1 MMRLGVDYYPEHW
14 DREMI
19 PEDMERMRKMGV
31 NTIRIGEFAWHMMER
46 EEGEFDFSYFDHV
59 IQKARE
65 FGLNVIFGT
74 PTATFPAWLSRK
86 YPEVHSC
93 DIHGQAR
100 VFGGRRQYCFNSK
113 RYRELTMRIV
123 EKLVSH
129 YKDEEALTTWQI
141 DNEFGHEGSD
151 MCYCE
156 KCHEAFIT
164 FLEKRYRDIDVLNE
178 TYGTIFWGQ
187 TYNSF
192 REIPLPKE
200 TITVHNPS
208 LVLDHYRFRDES
220 IGSFAALQAETVRRY
235 KGEHQ
240 NVTHNFPGGFFEKAY
255 DFNSVAKHI
264 DVVSY
269 DNYPVWGGLREPLP
283 PAQIAMAHDYMRGLK
298 GKNFYI
304 VEQLMGAQGHDIIG
318 YLPRPGQSIMWS
330 YQALAHGCSDMLYF
344 RWRAMNRGQEQ
355 FCLGIIDHN
364 NKEGRKYEEVST
376 FFHEI
381 EEYDKLLHED
391 FHGEVAVI
399 YDPDNIWSWN
409 VQKQSK
415 AFSFTKELMRLYTPF
430 HSRNVTMDVI
440 PLGRD
445 LKRYKAILLPVTQ
458 LISEDYAKELEA
470 YVSSGGTI
478 IFSYRAG
485 IKDRS
490 NNLILGQVFPGYL
503 KGLTGIEI
511 HESESLQE
519 GQETPVTDGMG
530 SEGMCDTWR
539 DLVDIKSAEAVYVY
553 SDKFYRDKACIT
565 RNNFG
570 SGRVYYIGA
579 GVDDKVMDRIVDEVI
594 RERGIDNLETP
605 YGLEAVVRISEDVKY
620 LFLMNHTDKA
630 ITWENW
636 KLDAYASRI
645 VRL

>member
-1 MMRLGVDYYPEHW
+1 MILGVDYYPEHW
-14 DREMI
+14 DKEMI
-19 PEDMERMRKMGV
+19 PEDMARMRKMGV

-59 IQKARE
+59 LEKARE
-65 FGLNVIFGT
+65 FGLKVIFGT
-74 PTATFPAWLSRK
+74 PTATFPAWLSTK

-93 DIHGQAR
+93 DIHGHVR
-100 VFGGRRQYCFNSK
+100 VFGGRRQYCFNSDK
-113 RYRELTMRIV
+113 YRELTVRIV
-123 EKLVSH
+123 EKLVTH
-129 YKDEEALTTWQI
+129 YRDEEILTTWQI

-156 KCHEAFIT
+156 KCQEAFT
-164 FLEKRYRDIDVLNE
+164 TYLEKEYGDVDSLNE

-192 REIPLPKE
+192 REVPLPKE
-200 TITVHNPS
+200 TITVHNPA
-208 LVLDHYRFRDES
+208 LVLDHFRFRDAS
-220 IGSFAALQAETVRRY
+220 IGSFAALQAETVRKF

-240 NVTHNFPGGFFEKAY
+240 EVTHNFPGGFFEKAY

-298 GKNFYI
+298 DKNFYI

-330 YQALAHGCSDMLYF
+330 YQALAHGCSDMLFF
-344 RWRAMNRGQEQ
+344 RWRAMNKGQEQ

-364 NKEGRKYEEVST
+364 NTEGRKYEEVSG

-381 EEYDKLLHED
+381 EEYDRLLHEG
-391 FHGEVAVI
+391 FNGEVAVV
-399 YDPDNIWSWN
+399 YDPDNIWSWS
-409 VQKQSK
+409 VQRQSK

-430 HSRNVTMDVI
+430 HTRNVTMDVI
-440 PLGRD
+440 PFGRD
-445 LKRYKAILLPVTQ
+445 FSRYKAILMPVTQ
-458 LISEDYAKELEA
+458 LITKEYAKKLEEYA
-470 YVSSGGTI
+470 AAGGTI

-503 KGLTGIEI
+503 KDLTGIEI

-519 GQETPVTDGMG
+519 GQETSVTDGKG
-530 SEGMCDTWR
+530 SEGLCDTWR
-539 DLVDIKSAEAVYVY
+539 DLVDIRDAEAVYVY
-553 SDKFYRDKACIT
+553 SDKFYRDKACVT
-565 RNNFG
+565 RNSFG
-570 SGRVYYIGA
+570 SGKVYYIGA
-579 GVDDKVMDRIVDEVI
+579 GVDEGIMDRVVDEVI
-594 RERGIDNLETP
+594 THQKIGALETP
-605 YGLEAVVRISEDVKY
+605 HGLEAVGRTLDGVKY
-620 LFLMNHTDKA
+620 LFLMNHTSEA
-630 ITWENW
+630 ITWKQWE
-636 KLDAYASRI
+636 LEAYGSRI

>member
-1 MMRLGVDYYPEHW
+1 MMILGVDYYPEHW

-46 EEGEFDFSYFDHV
+46 EEGEFDFSFFDHV
-59 IQKARE
+59 LEEARG
-65 FGLNVIFGT
+65 FGLKVIFGT
-74 PTATFPAWLSRK
+74 PTATFPAWLSAK

-93 DIHGQAR
+93 DIHGHVR
-100 VFGGRRQYCFNSK
+100 VFGGRRQYCFNSEK
-113 RYRELTMRIV
+113 YRELTVRIV
-123 EKLVSH
+123 EKLVTH
-129 YKDEEALTTWQI
+129 YRDEEILTTWQI

-151 MCYCE
+151 MCYCD
-156 KCHEAFIT
+156 KCQEAFID
-164 FLEKRYRDIDVLNE
+164 FLEQRYGDIDALNE

-192 REIPLPKE
+192 REVPLPKE
-200 TITVHNPS
+200 TITVHNPA
-208 LVLDHYRFRDES
+208 LVLDHFRFRDAS
-220 IGSFAALQAETVRRY
+220 IGSFAALQADTVRKF
-235 KGEHQ
+235 KGDHQ
-240 NVTHNFPGGFFEKAY
+240 EVTHNFPGGFFEKAY

-298 GKNFYI
+298 DKNFYI

-330 YQALAHGCSDMLYF
+330 YQALAHGCSDMLFF
-344 RWRAMNRGQEQ
+344 RWRAMNKGQEQ

-364 NKEGRKYEEVST
+364 NKEGRKYQEVSG

-381 EEYDKLLHED
+381 EEYDRLLHED

-409 VQKQSK
+409 VQRQSK
-415 AFSFTKELMRLYTPF
+415 AFSFTKELMRLYNPF
-430 HSRNVTMDVI
+430 HKRNVIMDVI

-445 LKRYKAILLPVTQ
+445 FSRYKAILLPVTQ
-458 LISEDYAKELEA
+458 LITEEYAKKLEA
-470 YVSSGGTI
+470 YAADGGTI

-503 KGLTGIEI
+503 KELTGIEI

-519 GQETPVTDGMG
+519 GQETAVTDK
-530 SEGMCDTWR
+530 EGNGGQCDTWR
-539 DLVDIKSAEAVYVY
+539 DLVDIRGAETVYVY

-565 RNNFG
+565 RNSFG
-570 SGRVYYIGA
+570 NGRVYYIGA
-579 GVDDKVMDRIVDEVI
+579 GVDEKVMDRIADDII
-594 RERGIDNLETP
+594 RERGIGTLETP
-605 YGLEAVVRISEDVKY
+605 QGLEAVERTLEGNRY
-620 LFLMNHTDKA
+620 LFLMNHTDRVMRWRG
-630 ITWENW
+630 WE
-636 KLDAYASRI
+636 LEAYGSRI
-645 VRL
+645 VKL

>member
-1 MMRLGVDYYPEHW
+1 MILGVDYYPEHW
-14 DREMI
+14 DKEMI
-19 PEDMERMRKMGV
+19 PEDMARMRKMGV

-59 IQKARE
+59 LEKARE
-65 FGLNVIFGT
+65 FGLKVIFGT
-74 PTATFPAWLSRK
+74 PTATFPAWLSTK

-93 DIHGQAR
+93 DIHGHMR
-100 VFGGRRQYCFNSK
+100 VFGGRRQYCFNSDK
-113 RYRELTMRIV
+113 YRELTVRIV
-123 EKLVSH
+123 EKLVTH
-129 YKDEEALTTWQI
+129 YRDEEILTTWQI

-156 KCHEAFIT
+156 KCQEAFT
-164 FLEKRYRDIDVLNE
+164 TYLEKEYGDVDSLNE

-192 REIPLPKE
+192 REVPLPKE
-200 TITVHNPS
+200 TITVHNPA
-208 LVLDHYRFRDES
+208 LVLDHFRFRDAS
-220 IGSFAALQAETVRRY
+220 IGSFAALQAETVRKF

-240 NVTHNFPGGFFEKAY
+240 EVTHNFPGGFFEKAY

-298 GKNFYI
+298 DKNFYI

-330 YQALAHGCSDMLYF
+330 YQALAHGCSDMLFF
-344 RWRAMNRGQEQ
+344 RWRAMNKGQEQ

-364 NKEGRKYEEVST
+364 NTEGRKYEEVSG

-381 EEYDKLLHED
+381 EEYDRLLHEG
-391 FHGEVAVI
+391 FNGEVAVV
-399 YDPDNIWSWN
+399 YDPDNIWSWS
-409 VQKQSK
+409 VQRQSK

-430 HSRNVTMDVI
+430 HTRNVTMDVI
-440 PLGRD
+440 PFGRD
-445 LKRYKAILLPVTQ
+445 FSRYKAILMPVTQ
-458 LISEDYAKELEA
+458 LITKEYAKKLEEYA
-470 YVSSGGTI
+470 AAGGTI

-503 KGLTGIEI
+503 KDLTGIEI

-519 GQETPVTDGMG
+519 GQETSVTDGKG
-530 SEGMCDTWR
+530 SEGLCDTWR
-539 DLVDIKSAEAVYVY
+539 DLVDIRDAEAVYVY
-553 SDKFYRDKACIT
+553 SDKFYRDKACVT
-565 RNNFG
+565 RNSFG
-570 SGRVYYIGA
+570 SGKVYYIGA
-579 GVDDKVMDRIVDEVI
+579 GVDEGIMDRVADEVI
-594 RERGIDNLETP
+594 TQQKIGALETP
-605 YGLEAVVRISEDVKY
+605 YGLEAVERTLDGEKC
-620 LFLMNHTDKA
+620 LFMMNHTDVES
-630 ITWENW
+630 TWRNYTIE
-636 KLDAYASRI
+636 AYGSRI
-645 VRL
+645 VKP

>member
-1 MMRLGVDYYPEHW
+1 MILGVDYYPEHW
-14 DREMI
+14 DKEMI
-19 PEDMERMRKMGV
+19 PEDMGRMRKMGV

-46 EEGEFDFSYFDHV
+46 EEGEFDFSFFDHV
-59 IQKARE
+59 LEKARE
-65 FGLNVIFGT
+65 FGLKVIFGT
-74 PTATFPAWLSRK
+74 PTATFPAWLSIR

-93 DIHGQAR
+93 DIHGHVR
-100 VFGGRRQYCFNSK
+100 VFGGRRQYCFNSDK
-113 RYRELTMRIV
+113 YRELTVRIV
-123 EKLVSH
+123 EKLVAH
-129 YKDEEALTTWQI
+129 YKNEEILTTWQI

-156 KCHEAFIT
+156 KCQEAFT
-164 FLEKRYRDIDVLNE
+164 SYLEKEYGEIDMLNE

-192 REIPLPKE
+192 QEVPLPRE
-200 TITVHNPS
+200 TITVHNPA
-208 LVLDHYRFRDES
+208 LVLDHFRFRDSS
-220 IGSFAALQAETVRRY
+220 IASFAALQSETVRKF

-240 NVTHNFPGGFFEKAY
+240 EVTHNFPGGFFEKAY

-298 GKNFYI
+298 DKNFYI

-330 YQALAHGCSDMLYF
+330 YQALAHGCSDMLFF

-364 NKEGRKYEEVST
+364 NQEGRKYAEVSG

-381 EEYDKLLHED
+381 EEYDRLLHEG

-409 VQKQSK
+409 VQRQSK

-430 HSRNVTMDVI
+430 HTRNVTMDVI
-440 PLGRD
+440 PFGRD
-445 LKRYKAILLPVTQ
+445 FRRYKAILLPVTQ
-458 LISEDYAKELEA
+458 LITEDYAKELEA
-470 YVSSGGTI
+470 YAASGGTI

-511 HESESLQE
+511 HESESLQD
-519 GQETPVTDGMG
+519 GQETPVTDGKG
-530 SEGMCDTWR
+530 SDGLCDTWR
-539 DLVDIKSAEAVYVY
+539 DLVDIRSAEAVYVY
-553 SDKFYRDKACIT
+553 SDKFYRDKACVT
-565 RNNFG
+565 RNSFG
-570 SGRVYYIGA
+570 GGRVYYIGA
-579 GVDDKVMDRIVDEVI
+579 GVDEGIMDRVVDEVI
-594 RERGIDNLETP
+594 TQQKIASLETP
-605 YGLEAVVRISEDVKY
+605 HGLEAVERMLDGVKY
-620 LFLMNHTDKA
+620 LFLMNHTDET
-630 ITWENW
+630 ITWRTWTLE
-636 KLDAYASRI
+636 AYGSCI

>member
-1 MMRLGVDYYPEHW
+1 MILGVDYYPEHW

-19 PEDMERMRKMGV
+19 PEDMERMRRMGV

-46 EEGEFDFSYFDHV
+46 EEGKFDFTFFDHV
-59 IQKARE
+59 LEKARG
-65 FGLNVIFGT
+65 FGLKVIFGT
-74 PTATFPAWLSRK
+74 PTATFPAWLSAK

-93 DIHGQAR
+93 DIHGHAR
-100 VFGGRRQYCFNSK
+100 VFGGRRQYCFNSEK
-113 RYRELTMRIV
+113 YRELTVRIV
-123 EKLVSH
+123 EELVTH
-129 YKDEEALTTWQI
+129 YRDEEILTTWQI

-156 KCHEAFIT
+156 KCQEAFIT
-164 FLEKRYRDIDVLNE
+164 FLEDRYGDVGVLNE

-192 REIPLPKE
+192 QEVPLPKE
-200 TITVHNPS
+200 TITVHNPA
-208 LVLDHYRFRDES
+208 LVLDHYRFRDAS
-220 IGSFAALQAETVRRY
+220 ISSFAALQAETVRKF

-240 NVTHNFPGGFFEKAY
+240 EVTHNFPGGFFEKAY

-298 GKNFYI
+298 DKNFYI

-330 YQALAHGCSDMLYF
+330 YQALAHGCSDMLFF
-344 RWRAMNRGQEQ
+344 RWRAMNKGQEQ

-364 NKEGRKYEEVST
+364 NKEGRKYHEVSR
-376 FFHEI
+376 FFHDI
-381 EEYDKLLHED
+381 VEYDRLLHEG

-409 VQKQSK
+409 VQRQSK

-430 HSRNVTMDVI
+430 HKRNVVMDVI
-440 PLGRD
+440 PYGRD
-445 LKRYKAILLPVTQ
+445 FSRYKAILLPVTQ
-458 LISEDYAKELEA
+458 LITEDYAKKLEA
-470 YVSSGGTI
+470 YAAGGGTI
-478 IFSYRAG
+478 ILSYRAG

-490 NNLILGQVFPGYL
+490 NNLILGQVFPGFL
-503 KGLTGIEI
+503 KDLTGIEI

-519 GQETPVTDGMG
+519 GQETAVTDG
-530 SEGMCDTWR
+530 EGNTGQCDTWR
-539 DLVDIKSAEAVYVY
+539 DLVDIHGAETVYVY

-565 RNNFG
+565 CNSFG
-570 SGRVYYIGA
+570 SGKVYYIGA
-579 GVDDKVMDRIVDEVI
+579 GVDEGVMDRIVDGI
-594 RERGIDNLETP
+594 ILERGLGALETP
-605 YGLEAVVRISEDVKY
+605 HGLEAVERTLDGVKY
-620 LFLMNHTDKA
+620 LFLMNHTDSVMRWRD
-630 ITWENW
+630 WELEAYGSHIV
-636 KLDAYASRI
+636 KL
-645 VRL
+645 